1 MAVTTLHLVRHGQSE
16 WNLSRRLQGQVADV
30 PLTPLGLEQAR
41 TAADALA
48 GRTIA
53 AVVRGHAVR
62 RLGGV
67 SGDVF
72 GALVEIGTTVVLVV
86 LAAGAAWR

>member
-16 WNLSRRLQGQVADV
+16 WNLTRRLQGQTDAV
-30 PLTPLGLEQAR
+30 PLTQLGAEQAR
-41 TAADALA
+41 TAARALA
-48 GRTIA
+48 GLLA
-53 AVVRGHAVR
+53 AAGLARHAVR

-72 GALVEIGTTVVLVV
+72 GAMVEGATTVTLVV
-86 LAAGAAWR
+86 LAAGTAWR

>member
-1 MAVTTLHLVRHGQSE
+1 V
-16 WNLSRRLQGQVADV
+16 VAAGVV
-30 PLTPLGLEQAR
+30 PLLLGGGVA
-41 TAADALA
+41 TAGWAVGAVGTGLLA
-48 GRTIA
+48 A
-53 AVVRGHAVR
+53 AVVRRHAVR

-72 GALVEIGTTVVLVV
+72 GALVEIGTTATLVV